1 VKRVSV
7 KVVTPTQKQL
17 LKNIVLFVTVAFTV
31 FEVLVA
37 AGLVNIQNSPYL
49 PSNLQTQEDWWLNP
63 IWWVIGLTIIVN
75 FAGYIENVVI
85 NNQPYDYNKF
95 VETFFKYLPMLLI
108 FTQFLPNDEAAVLAF
123 ALDYLKRS
131 LATAGTKK

>member
-1 VKRVSV
+1 MVE
-7 KVVTPTQKQL
+7 KVVSKQT
-17 LKNIVLFVTVAFTV
+17 LKNVVLFITVAFTV

-37 AGLVNIQNSPYL
+37 AGVVNIQNSPYL
-49 PSNLQTQEDWWLNP
+49 PPNLQTQESWYLNP
-63 IWWVIGLTIIVN
+63 IWWVIGVTVVVN

-108 FTQFLPNDEAAVLAF
+108 FTQFLPNEESAMLAF
-123 ALDYLKRS
+123 ALDYLKRALS
-131 LATAGTKK
+131 SAGTKTS